1 MISKIKFSG
10 YARVAALAAASAMFA
25 SLAQAQPAK
34 PMGAMP
40 GMAAS
45 SPMSMPAGAMDMK
58 SMMKDNNDKMGSMAM
73 TGNADVDFAMMMKV
87 HHQGAIDMAEM
98 ELKHG
103 KEPQMKKMAKEII
116 AAQKK
121 EIAQF
126 DKFLASHGHAHGTEK
141 AKK

>member
-1 MISKIKFSG
+1 MTKIPHRLIAS
-10 YARVAALAAASAMFA
+10 AASIAMLAAAAFFA
-25 SLAQAQPAK
+25 PLALAQAHKPHGSAAAPMAPA
-34 PMGAMP
+34 PAM
-40 GMAAS
+40 
-45 SPMSMPAGAMDMK
+45 AGGTMDMK
-58 SMMKDNNDKMGSMAM
+58 SMMKEHNDKMGAMAM

-103 KEPQMKKMAKEII
+103 KEPQMKKMAKDII

-126 DKFLASHGHAHGTEK
+126 DKFLASH
-141 AKK
+141 AKPMDAMKK